1 MAGMNTVIVHR
12 VVKSAAD
19 IKHDLVCALAASA
32 DLGSA
37 QLSLSKETT
46 KPSESK
52 TPADMSPQAGP
63 PAALPDAG
71 ARPRPPLDMFV
82 GPGFSEAVGMGRSRR
97 DIKSPERFRSAVTLE
112 RPTKAE
118 HYPDLDT
125 VDDVW
130 DYVEGLYEE
139 GVKRGIYPK
148 EQP

>member
-1 MAGMNTVIVHR
+1 
-12 VVKSAAD
+12 
-19 IKHDLVCALAASA
+19 
-32 DLGSA
+32 
-37 QLSLSKETT
+37 
-46 KPSESK
+46 
-52 TPADMSPQAGP
+52 
-63 PAALPDAG
+63 
-71 ARPRPPLDMFV
+71 
-82 GPGFSEAVGMGRSRR
+82 MGRSRR